1 MTYSYADEYNA
12 LHTLLEDCSLPSFE
26 HIRSIILDDLDDEGR
41 ELLLSFADFSA
52 FYEWFDTLSHYDQ
65 VDTEQSLENVKA
77 LLEVVYLSLLA
88 EFLGEDQPVS
98 TKCDMSR
105 RYYSIEV
112 DFEDLRHVEV
122 AEEALMRSGH
132 VGDDT
137 LAQQIRT
144 ILRQPNV
151 QYNALD
157 DAAVYFTMDVEED
170 TEENHRRV
178 TNIIRARVLKARA
191 ANKKLG

>member
-12 LHTLLEDCSLPSFE
+12 LHTQLADSSLPGYE
-26 HIRSIILDDLDDEGR
+26 HMRSIILDDLDDDGR
-41 ELLLSFADFSA
+41 ELLLSFADFTA

-65 VDTEQSLENVKA
+65 VDSEQSLERGKT

-112 DFEDLRHVEV
+112 DFEDLRQVEV
-122 AEEALMRSGH
+122 AEEALMRAGH

-144 ILRQPNV
+144 FLRQPNV

>member
-12 LHTLLEDCSLPSFE
+12 LHTQLADISLPGYE
-26 HIRSIILDDLDDEGR
+26 HMRSIILDDLDDDGR
-41 ELLLSFADFSA
+41 ELLLSFADFTA

-65 VDTEQSLENVKA
+65 VDSEQSLEHGKA

-112 DFEDLRHVEV
+112 DFEDLRQVEV

-132 VGDDT
+132 VEDDT

>member
-1 MTYSYADEYNA
+1 MPYSYADEYNA
-12 LHTLLEDCSLPSFE
+12 LQAQLADSSLPGFE
-26 HIRSIILDDLDDEGR
+26 HMRSIILDDLDDDGR
-41 ELLLSFADFSA
+41 ELLLSFVDFTA
-52 FYEWFDTLSHYDQ
+52 FYEWFNTLSHYDQ
-65 VDTEQSLENVKA
+65 VDNEQSLEQGKA

-88 EFLGEDQPVS
+88 EFLGEDQPVR
-98 TKCDMSR
+98 TECDFSR

-112 DFEDLRHVEV
+112 DFEDLRRIED
-122 AEEALMRSGH
+122 AEENLLRSGH
-132 VGDDT
+132 VWGDT

-170 TEENHRRV
+170 TEDNHRRI
-178 TNIIRARVLKARA
+178 TNVIRARVLKARA
-191 ANKKLG
+191 AAKRLG